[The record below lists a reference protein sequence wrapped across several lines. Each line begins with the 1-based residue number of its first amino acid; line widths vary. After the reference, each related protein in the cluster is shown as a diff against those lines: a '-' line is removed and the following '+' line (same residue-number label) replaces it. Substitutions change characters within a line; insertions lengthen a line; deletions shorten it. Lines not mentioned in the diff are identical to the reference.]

1 VANVDHH
8 HVIINM
14 CTALNTTRTQITV
27 VNAHRFGTHRFM
39 LDDKD
44 LVFVMYKHTD
54 TSYTH

>member
-1 VANVDHH
+1 
-8 HVIINM
+8 M

-54 TSYTH
+54 TSECTVIELCVRA